1 MYFILKNTLLY
12 FFTHFLGRDRLGV
25 ISSCFSQLCHKAQ
38 TLAQMNAKL
47 EAEIVN
53 LRTELF
59 NQTAKSRTHTDEA
72 EKLVLQLH
80 QEQVKKIVK
89 KM

>member
-1 MYFILKNTLLY
+1 
-12 FFTHFLGRDRLGV
+12 
-25 ISSCFSQLCHKAQ
+25 
-38 TLAQMNAKL
+38 MNAKL

-59 NQTAKSRTHTDEA
+59 TTSATAITHKEEA

-80 QEQVKKIVK
+80 QEKVKIQNFPFIMTQNITTVILVTIHL
-89 KM
+89 

>member
-1 MYFILKNTLLY
+1 
-12 FFTHFLGRDRLGV
+12 LGI

-53 LRTELF
+53 LKTELF
-59 NQTAKSRTHTDEA
+59 SQAAEEKTKKDES
-72 EKLVLQLH
+72 ENLLLQLH
-80 QEQVKKIVK
+80 EAKVKYSRT
-89 KM
+89 

>member
-1 MYFILKNTLLY
+1 M
-12 FFTHFLGRDRLGV
+12 GV

-59 NQTAKSRTHTDEA
+59 TTSATAITHKEEA

-80 QEQVKKIVK
+80 QEKVNVRISNSRPEICLIN
-89 KM
+89 

>member
-1 MYFILKNTLLY
+1 
-12 FFTHFLGRDRLGV
+12 
-25 ISSCFSQLCHKAQ
+25 
-38 TLAQMNAKL
+38 MNAKL

-59 NQTAKSRTHTDEA
+59 SQTAESKTHKEEA

-80 QEQVKKIVK
+80 QEQVQI
-89 KM
+89 

>member
-1 MYFILKNTLLY
+1 
-12 FFTHFLGRDRLGV
+12 
-25 ISSCFSQLCHKAQ
+25 
-38 TLAQMNAKL
+38 MNAKL

-59 NQTAKSRTHTDEA
+59 TQTAQSKTSDDES

-80 QEQVKKIVK
+80 REQVYHFIIRLFLDF
-89 KM
+89 

>member
-1 MYFILKNTLLY
+1 MTEIS
-12 FFTHFLGRDRLGV
+12 GRDRLGV

-59 NQTAKSRTHTDEA
+59 TTSATAITHKEEA

-80 QEQVKKIVK
+80 QEKVNVRISNSRPEICLIN
-89 KM
+89 